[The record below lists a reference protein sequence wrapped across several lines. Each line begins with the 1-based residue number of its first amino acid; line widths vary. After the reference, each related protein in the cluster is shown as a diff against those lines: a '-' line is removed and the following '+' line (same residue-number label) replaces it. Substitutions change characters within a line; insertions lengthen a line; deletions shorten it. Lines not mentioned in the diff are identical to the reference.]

1 MLNAENNMSTTTPK
15 MPTTDPNITPMM
27 RQFLDIKADHQ
38 DFLLF
43 YRMGDFYELFFDDA
57 IVASAALDITL
68 TQRGKHLGENIPMCG
83 VPFHAAESYL
93 HRLIRQGHKVAI
105 CEQTEDPAEAK
116 KRGSKS
122 VVRREVVRLVT
133 AGTLTEEG
141 LLEARANNYLAAFGQ
156 TRHEESPALAWVDIS
171 TGEVHIFTGTFDA
184 IQGRLA
190 GLMPRELLLPDSLPP
205 EKQRILTE
213 SCGDVVATE
222 LASSQANSESGHAAL
237 VEAYNV
243 STLDGFGNWS
253 RSMYAAGGALINY
266 LTLTQLGKL
275 PNLKPPHLMSADDRM
290 RIDAATC
297 QNLEILQNKTGE
309 KKGSL
314 FAAIDKTVTGP
325 GARMLSQRLAA
336 PLAQKDAIEGR
347 LDAISFYAGHDA
359 ETTKTRETKR
369 SILKHAPDMARALGR
384 ISLKRCGPRDLA
396 AVRDGL
402 MQGFEFAA
410 TALPDITPCPPL
422 IEAALAAIAPVQK
435 PLKDLCDHLA
445 RALADEL
452 PVLTRDGGLIAMGYH
467 SGLDEARRLRDE
479 SRRVIA
485 GLQNSYREDTGI
497 KALKVKHNAVLG
509 YHIDVPAAH
518 GDRLM
523 TAPYAETF
531 FHRQTLANSVRFS
544 TTELAEL
551 AGQISRAGEEATG
564 LEQEIFSTLCGEVL
578 AQAEAV
584 SRAAEA
590 LAELDVAL
598 ALAELACDM
607 NWVRPEIYDDHRFFV
622 EAGRHPVVEASLSG
636 QGDSPFI
643 ANDCHIHADDKQ
655 GNTGRL
661 LLLTGPNMA
670 GKSTYLRQNALIAV
684 LAQSGCYVPA
694 AKAEI
699 GIVDRLF
706 SRVGAADDLARG
718 QSTFMVEMIETAA
731 ILNQAGPASM
741 VILDEIGRGT
751 STFDGLSIAWAT
763 VEHMHEMNKCRTMFA
778 THYHELTG
786 LSEKLDKVTNIT
798 MRVAEY
804 QGDVVFLHE
813 VVAGAAD
820 RSYGIHVA
828 KLAGLP
834 APVIDR
840 ARILLD
846 KLEQSRE
853 QAVPEGVLDSL
864 PLFAPTQSMEQVQ
877 VSKTDSPAEK
887 LSREIAELDPDSLSP
902 KQALDFIYRLRN
914 ILDDV

>member
-1 MLNAENNMSTTTPK
+1 
-15 MPTTDPNITPMM
+15 MPTTDQNITPMM
-27 RQFLDIKADHQ
+27 RQFLDIKSNHQ

-57 IVASAALDITL
+57 IIAAAALDITL
-68 TQRGKHLGENIPMCG
+68 THRGKHLDENIPMCG

-141 LLEARANNYLAAFGQ
+141 LLEAGVNNYLAAFGQ
-156 TRHEESPALAWVDIS
+156 TRQEESPALAWVDMS
-171 TGEVHIFTGTFDA
+171 TGDVQIFAGTFEA

-205 EKQRILTE
+205 EKQGLLAE
-213 SCGDVVATE
+213 SCGDVAVTE
-222 LASSQANSESGHAAL
+222 LTTSQSNSESGHAAL
-237 VEAYNV
+237 VAAYQV
-243 STLDGFGNWS
+243 TTLEGFGDWS
-253 RSMYAAGGALINY
+253 RSMYAAGGSLINY

-275 PNLKPPHLMSADDRM
+275 PNLKPPRLMLADDRM

-347 LDAISFYAGHDA
+347 LDAISFYAGQGA
-359 ETTKTRETKR
+359 ETSKTREAKR
-369 SILKHAPDMARALGR
+369 LILKQTPDMARALGR
-384 ISLKRCGPRDLA
+384 LSLERCGPRDLA

-402 MQGFEFAA
+402 MQGFELAA
-410 TALPDITPCPPL
+410 TALPDIMPCPPL
-422 IEAALAAIAPVQK
+422 IETALAAIAPSQK
-435 PLKDLCDHLA
+435 PLKDLCNHLEKV
-445 RALADEL
+445 LADEL
-452 PVLTRDGGLIAMGYH
+452 PILTRDGGFIATGYH
-467 SGLDEARRLRDE
+467 PGLDEARRLRDE
-479 SRRVIA
+479 SRRVVA
-485 GLQNSYREDTGI
+485 GLQNSYREVTGI

-523 TAPYAETF
+523 TAPFVETF

-544 TTELAEL
+544 TAELAEL
-551 AGQISRAGEEATG
+551 AGQISRAGEKATG
-564 LEQEIFSTLCGEVL
+564 LEQEIFNALCGEVL
-578 AQAEAV
+578 AEADAI

-607 NWVRPEIYDDHRFFV
+607 NWVRPEIHDDHRFFV
-622 EAGRHPVVEASLSG
+622 EGGRHPVVEASLSG

-655 GNTGRL
+655 GDTGRL

-718 QSTFMVEMIETAA
+718 QSTFMVEMVETSA
-731 ILNQAGPASM
+731 ILNQAGPASL

-763 VEHMHEMNKCRTMFA
+763 VEHMHEINKCRTMFA

-786 LSEKLDKVTNIT
+786 LSERLGKVTNIT

-834 APVIDR
+834 ASVIDR
-840 ARILLD
+840 ARILLE

-853 QAVPEGVLDSL
+853 QAVPDGLLEGL
-864 PLFAPTQSMEQVQ
+864 PLFAPTVSAEQARD
-877 VSKTDSPAEK
+877 SKIDSPADK
-887 LSREIAELDPDSLSP
+887 LSREVAEIDPDRLSP
-902 KQALDFIYRLRN
+902 KEALDFIYHLRH
-914 ILDDV
+914 ILDEV

>member
-1 MLNAENNMSTTTPK
+1 
-15 MPTTDPNITPMM
+15 MPTTDQNITPMM
-27 RQFLDIKADHQ
+27 RQFLDIKSDHQ

-57 IVASAALDITL
+57 IIAAAALDITL
-68 TQRGKHLGENIPMCG
+68 THRGKHLDENIPMCG

-141 LLEARANNYLAAFGQ
+141 LLEAGVNNYLAAFGQ
-156 TRHEESPALAWVDIS
+156 TRQEESPALAWVDMS
-171 TGEVHIFTGTFDA
+171 TGDVQIFAGTFEA

-205 EKQRILTE
+205 EKQGLLAE
-213 SCGDVVATE
+213 SCGDVAVTE
-222 LASSQANSESGHAAL
+222 LTTSQSNSESGHAAL
-237 VEAYNV
+237 VAAYQV
-243 STLDGFGNWS
+243 TTLEGFGDWS
-253 RSMYAAGGALINY
+253 RSMYAAGGSLINY

-275 PNLKPPHLMSADDRM
+275 PNLKPPRLMLADDRM

-347 LDAISFYAGHDA
+347 LDAISFYAGQGA
-359 ETTKTRETKR
+359 ETSKTREAKR
-369 SILKHAPDMARALGR
+369 LILKQTPDMARALGR
-384 ISLKRCGPRDLA
+384 LSLERCGPRDLA

-402 MQGFEFAA
+402 MQGFELAA
-410 TALPDITPCPPL
+410 TALPDIMPCPPL
-422 IEAALAAIAPVQK
+422 IETALAAIAPSQK
-435 PLKDLCDHLA
+435 PLKDLCNHLEKV
-445 RALADEL
+445 LADEL
-452 PVLTRDGGLIAMGYH
+452 PILTRDGGFIATGYH
-467 SGLDEARRLRDE
+467 PGLDEARRLRDE
-479 SRRVIA
+479 SRRVVA
-485 GLQNSYREDTGI
+485 GLQNSYREVTGI

-523 TAPYAETF
+523 TAPFVETF

-544 TTELAEL
+544 TAELAEL
-551 AGQISRAGEEATG
+551 AGQISRAGEKATG
-564 LEQEIFSTLCGEVL
+564 LEQEIFNALCGEVL
-578 AQAEAV
+578 AEADAI

-607 NWVRPEIYDDHRFFV
+607 NWVRPEIHDDHRFFV
-622 EAGRHPVVEASLSG
+622 EGGRHPVVEASLSG

-655 GNTGRL
+655 GDTGRL

-718 QSTFMVEMIETAA
+718 QSTFMVEMVETAA
-731 ILNQAGPASM
+731 ILNQAGPASL

-763 VEHMHEMNKCRTMFA
+763 VEHMHEINKCRTMFA

-786 LSEKLDKVTNIT
+786 LSERLGKVTNIT

-834 APVIDR
+834 ASVIDR
-840 ARILLD
+840 ARILLE

-853 QAVPEGVLDSL
+853 QAVPDGLLEGL
-864 PLFAPTQSMEQVQ
+864 PLFAPTVSAEQARD
-877 VSKTDSPAEK
+877 SKIDSPADK
-887 LSREIAELDPDSLSP
+887 LSREVAEIDPDRLSP
-902 KQALDFIYRLRN
+902 KEALDFIYHLRH
-914 ILDDV
+914 ILDEV

>member
-1 MLNAENNMSTTTPK
+1 
-15 MPTTDPNITPMM
+15 MPTTDQNITPMM
-27 RQFLDIKADHQ
+27 RQFLDIKSDHQ

-57 IVASAALDITL
+57 IIAAAALDITL
-68 TQRGKHLGENIPMCG
+68 THRGKHLDENIPMCG

-141 LLEARANNYLAAFGQ
+141 LLEAGVNNYLAAFGQ
-156 TRHEESPALAWVDIS
+156 TRQEESPALAWVDMS
-171 TGEVHIFTGTFDA
+171 TGDVQIFAGTFEA

-205 EKQRILTE
+205 EKQGLLAE
-213 SCGDVVATE
+213 SCGDVAVTE
-222 LASSQANSESGHAAL
+222 LTTSQSNSESGHAAL
-237 VEAYNV
+237 VAAYQV
-243 STLDGFGNWS
+243 TTLEGFGDWS
-253 RSMYAAGGALINY
+253 RSMYAAGGSLINY

-275 PNLKPPHLMSADDRM
+275 PNLKPPRLMLADDRM

-347 LDAISFYAGHDA
+347 LDAISFYAGQGA
-359 ETTKTRETKR
+359 ETSKTREAKR
-369 SILKHAPDMARALGR
+369 LILKQTPDMARALGR
-384 ISLKRCGPRDLA
+384 LSLERCGPRDLA

-402 MQGFEFAA
+402 MQGFELAA
-410 TALPDITPCPPL
+410 TALPDIMPCPPL
-422 IEAALAAIAPVQK
+422 IETALAAIAPSQK
-435 PLKDLCDHLA
+435 PLKDLCNHLEKV
-445 RALADEL
+445 LADEL
-452 PVLTRDGGLIAMGYH
+452 PILTRDGGFIATGYH
-467 SGLDEARRLRDE
+467 PGLDEARRLRDE
-479 SRRVIA
+479 SRRVVA
-485 GLQNSYREDTGI
+485 GLQNSYREVTGI

-523 TAPYAETF
+523 TAPFVETF

-544 TTELAEL
+544 TAELAEL
-551 AGQISRAGEEATG
+551 AGQISRAGEKATG
-564 LEQEIFSTLCGEVL
+564 LEQEIFNALCGEVL
-578 AQAEAV
+578 AEADAI

-607 NWVRPEIYDDHRFFV
+607 NWVRPEIHDDHRFFV
-622 EAGRHPVVEASLSG
+622 EGGRHPVVEASLSG

-655 GNTGRL
+655 GDTGRL

-718 QSTFMVEMIETAA
+718 QSTFMVEMVETSA
-731 ILNQAGPASM
+731 ILNQAGPASL

-763 VEHMHEMNKCRTMFA
+763 VEHMHEINKCRTMFA

-786 LSEKLDKVTNIT
+786 LSERLGKVTNIT

-834 APVIDR
+834 ASVIDR
-840 ARILLD
+840 ARILLE
-846 KLEQSRE
+846 KLEQSRV
-853 QAVPEGVLDSL
+853 QAVPDGLLEGL
-864 PLFAPTQSMEQVQ
+864 PLFAPTVSAEQARD
-877 VSKTDSPAEK
+877 SKIDSPADK
-887 LSREIAELDPDSLSP
+887 LSREVAEIDPDRLSP
-902 KQALDFIYRLRN
+902 KEALDFIYHLRH
-914 ILDDV
+914 ILDEV

>member
-1 MLNAENNMSTTTPK
+1 
-15 MPTTDPNITPMM
+15 MPTTDQNITPMM
-27 RQFLDIKADHQ
+27 RQFLDIKSDHQ

-57 IVASAALDITL
+57 IIAAAALDITL
-68 TQRGKHLGENIPMCG
+68 THRGKHLDENIPMCG

-141 LLEARANNYLAAFGQ
+141 LLEAGGNNYLAAFGQ
-156 TRHEESPALAWVDIS
+156 TRQEESPALAWVDMS
-171 TGEVHIFTGTFDA
+171 TGDVQIFAGTFEA

-205 EKQRILTE
+205 EKQGLLAE
-213 SCGDVVATE
+213 SCGDVAVTE
-222 LASSQANSESGHAAL
+222 LTTSQSNSESGHAAL
-237 VEAYNV
+237 VAAYQV
-243 STLDGFGNWS
+243 TTLEGFGDWS
-253 RSMYAAGGALINY
+253 RSMYAAGGSLINY

-275 PNLKPPHLMSADDRM
+275 PNLKPPRLMLADDRM

-347 LDAISFYAGHDA
+347 LDAISFYAGQGA
-359 ETTKTRETKR
+359 ETSKTREAKR
-369 SILKHAPDMARALGR
+369 LILKQTPDMARALGR
-384 ISLKRCGPRDLA
+384 LSLERCGPRDLA

-402 MQGFEFAA
+402 MQGFELAA
-410 TALPDITPCPPL
+410 TALPDIMPCPPL
-422 IEAALAAIAPVQK
+422 IETALAAIAPSQK
-435 PLKDLCDHLA
+435 PLKDLCNHLEKV
-445 RALADEL
+445 LADEL
-452 PVLTRDGGLIAMGYH
+452 PILTRDGGFIATGYH
-467 SGLDEARRLRDE
+467 PGLDEARRLRDE
-479 SRRVIA
+479 SRRVVA
-485 GLQNSYREDTGI
+485 GLQNSYREVTGI

-523 TAPYAETF
+523 TAPFVETF

-544 TTELAEL
+544 TAELAEL
-551 AGQISRAGEEATG
+551 AGQISRAGEKATG
-564 LEQEIFSTLCGEVL
+564 LEQEIFNALCGEVL
-578 AQAEAV
+578 AEADAI

-607 NWVRPEIYDDHRFFV
+607 NWVRPEIHDDHRFFV
-622 EAGRHPVVEASLSG
+622 EGGRHPVVEASLSG

-655 GNTGRL
+655 GDTGRL

-718 QSTFMVEMIETAA
+718 QSTFMVEMVETAA
-731 ILNQAGPASM
+731 ILNQAGPASL

-763 VEHMHEMNKCRTMFA
+763 VEHMHEINKCRTMFA

-786 LSEKLDKVTNIT
+786 LSERLGKVTNIT

-813 VVAGAAD
+813 VINGAAD

-834 APVIDR
+834 ASVIDR
-840 ARILLD
+840 ARILLE

-853 QAVPEGVLDSL
+853 QAVPDGLLEGL
-864 PLFAPTQSMEQVQ
+864 PLFAPTVSAEQARD
-877 VSKTDSPAEK
+877 SKIDSPADK
-887 LSREIAELDPDSLSP
+887 LSREVAEIDPDRLSP
-902 KQALDFIYRLRN
+902 KEALDFIYHLRH
-914 ILDDV
+914 ILDEV

>member
-1 MLNAENNMSTTTPK
+1 
-15 MPTTDPNITPMM
+15 MPTTDQNITPMM
-27 RQFLDIKADHQ
+27 RQFLDIKSNHQ

-57 IVASAALDITL
+57 IIAAAALDITL
-68 TQRGKHLGENIPMCG
+68 THRGKHLDENIPMCG

-141 LLEARANNYLAAFGQ
+141 LLEAGVNNYLAAFGQ
-156 TRHEESPALAWVDIS
+156 TRQEESPALAWVDMS
-171 TGEVHIFTGTFDA
+171 TGDVQIFAGTFEA

-205 EKQRILTE
+205 EKQGLLAE
-213 SCGDVVATE
+213 SCGDVAVTE
-222 LASSQANSESGHAAL
+222 LTTSQSNSESGHAAL
-237 VEAYNV
+237 VAAYQV
-243 STLDGFGNWS
+243 TTLEGFGDWS
-253 RSMYAAGGALINY
+253 RSMYAAGGSLINY

-275 PNLKPPHLMSADDRM
+275 PNLKPPRLMLADDRM

-347 LDAISFYAGHDA
+347 LDAISFYAGQGA
-359 ETTKTRETKR
+359 ETSKTREAKR
-369 SILKHAPDMARALGR
+369 LILKQTPDMARALGR
-384 ISLKRCGPRDLA
+384 LSLERCGPRDLA

-402 MQGFEFAA
+402 MQGFELAA
-410 TALPDITPCPPL
+410 TALPDIMPCPPL
-422 IEAALAAIAPVQK
+422 IETALAAIAPSQK
-435 PLKDLCDHLA
+435 PLKDLCNHLEKV
-445 RALADEL
+445 LADEL
-452 PVLTRDGGLIAMGYH
+452 PILTRDGGFIATGYH
-467 SGLDEARRLRDE
+467 PGLDEARRLRDE
-479 SRRVIA
+479 SRRVVA
-485 GLQNSYREDTGI
+485 GLQNSYREVTGI

-523 TAPYAETF
+523 TAPFVETF

-544 TTELAEL
+544 TAELAEL
-551 AGQISRAGEEATG
+551 AGQISRAGEKATG
-564 LEQEIFSTLCGEVL
+564 LEQEIFNALCGEVL
-578 AQAEAV
+578 AEADAI

-607 NWVRPEIYDDHRFFV
+607 NWVRPEIHDDHRFFV
-622 EAGRHPVVEASLSG
+622 EGGRHPVVEASLSG

-655 GNTGRL
+655 GDTGRL

-718 QSTFMVEMIETAA
+718 QSTFMVEMVETAA
-731 ILNQAGPASM
+731 ILNQAGPASL

-763 VEHMHEMNKCRTMFA
+763 VEHMHEINKCRTMFA

-786 LSEKLDKVTNIT
+786 LSERLGKVTNIT

-834 APVIDR
+834 ASVIDR
-840 ARILLD
+840 ARILLE

-853 QAVPEGVLDSL
+853 QAVPDGLLEGL
-864 PLFAPTQSMEQVQ
+864 PLFAPTVSAEQARD
-877 VSKTDSPAEK
+877 SKIDSPADK
-887 LSREIAELDPDSLSP
+887 LSREVAEIDPDRLSP
-902 KQALDFIYRLRN
+902 KEALDFIYHLRH
-914 ILDDV
+914 ILDEV

>member
-1 MLNAENNMSTTTPK
+1 
-15 MPTTDPNITPMM
+15 MPTTDQNITPMM
-27 RQFLDIKADHQ
+27 RQFLDIKSDHQ

-57 IVASAALDITL
+57 IIAAAALDITL
-68 TQRGKHLGENIPMCG
+68 THRGKHLDENIPMCG

-141 LLEARANNYLAAFGQ
+141 LLEAGVNNYLAAFGQ
-156 TRHEESPALAWVDIS
+156 TRQEESPALAWVDMS
-171 TGEVHIFTGTFDA
+171 TGDVQIFAGTFEA

-205 EKQRILTE
+205 EKQGLLAE
-213 SCGDVVATE
+213 SCGDVAVTE
-222 LASSQANSESGHAAL
+222 LTTSQSNSESGHAAL
-237 VEAYNV
+237 VAAYQV
-243 STLDGFGNWS
+243 TTLEGFGDWS
-253 RSMYAAGGALINY
+253 RSMYAAGGSLINY

-275 PNLKPPHLMSADDRM
+275 PNLKPPRLMLADDRM

-314 FAAIDKTVTGP
+314 FAAIDKNVTGP

-347 LDAISFYAGHDA
+347 LDAISFYAGQGA
-359 ETTKTRETKR
+359 ETSKTREAKR
-369 SILKHAPDMARALGR
+369 LILKQTPDMARALGR
-384 ISLKRCGPRDLA
+384 LSLERCGPRDLA

-402 MQGFEFAA
+402 MQGFELAA
-410 TALPDITPCPPL
+410 TALPDIMPCPPL
-422 IEAALAAIAPVQK
+422 IETALAAIAPSQK
-435 PLKDLCDHLA
+435 PLKDLCNHLEKV
-445 RALADEL
+445 LADEL
-452 PVLTRDGGLIAMGYH
+452 PILTRDGGFIATGYH
-467 SGLDEARRLRDE
+467 PGLDEARRLRDE
-479 SRRVIA
+479 SRRVVA
-485 GLQNSYREDTGI
+485 GLQNSYREVTGI

-523 TAPYAETF
+523 TAPFVETF

-544 TTELAEL
+544 TAELAEL
-551 AGQISRAGEEATG
+551 AGQISRAGEKATG
-564 LEQEIFSTLCGEVL
+564 LEQEIFNALCGEVL
-578 AQAEAV
+578 AEADAI

-607 NWVRPEIYDDHRFFV
+607 NWVRPEIHDDHRFFV
-622 EAGRHPVVEASLSG
+622 EGGRHPVVEASLSG

-655 GNTGRL
+655 GDTGRL

-718 QSTFMVEMIETAA
+718 QSTFMVEMVETAA
-731 ILNQAGPASM
+731 ILNQAGPASL

-763 VEHMHEMNKCRTMFA
+763 VEHMHEINKCRTMFA

-786 LSEKLDKVTNIT
+786 LSERLGKVTNIT

-834 APVIDR
+834 ASVIDR
-840 ARILLD
+840 ARILLE

-853 QAVPEGVLDSL
+853 QAVPDGLLEGL
-864 PLFAPTQSMEQVQ
+864 PLFAPTVSAEQARD
-877 VSKTDSPAEK
+877 SKIDSPADK
-887 LSREIAELDPDSLSP
+887 LSREVAEIDPDRLSP
-902 KQALDFIYRLRN
+902 KEALDFIYHLRH
-914 ILDDV
+914 ILDEV

>member
-1 MLNAENNMSTTTPK
+1 MLNAENNTSSTTPR
-15 MPTTDPNITPMM
+15 MPTTDQNITPMM
-27 RQFLDIKADHQ
+27 RQFLDIKSDHQ

-57 IVASAALDITL
+57 IIAAAALDITL
-68 TQRGKHLGENIPMCG
+68 THRGKHLDENIPMCG

-141 LLEARANNYLAAFGQ
+141 LLEAGGNNYLAAFGQ
-156 TRHEESPALAWVDIS
+156 TRQEESPALAWVDMS
-171 TGEVHIFTGTFDA
+171 TGDVQIFAGTFEA

-205 EKQRILTE
+205 EKQGLLAE
-213 SCGDVVATE
+213 SCGDVAVTE
-222 LASSQANSESGHAAL
+222 LTTSQSNSESGHAAL
-237 VEAYNV
+237 VAAYQV
-243 STLDGFGNWS
+243 TTLEGFGDWS
-253 RSMYAAGGALINY
+253 RSMYAAGGSLINY

-275 PNLKPPHLMSADDRM
+275 PNLKPPRLMLADDRM

-347 LDAISFYAGHDA
+347 LDAISFYAGQGA
-359 ETTKTRETKR
+359 ETSKTREAKR
-369 SILKHAPDMARALGR
+369 LILKQTPDMARALGR
-384 ISLKRCGPRDLA
+384 LSLERCGPRDLA

-402 MQGFEFAA
+402 MQGFELAA
-410 TALPDITPCPPL
+410 TALPDIMPCPPL
-422 IEAALAAIAPVQK
+422 IETALAAIAPSQK
-435 PLKDLCDHLA
+435 PLKDLCNHLEKV
-445 RALADEL
+445 LADEL
-452 PVLTRDGGLIAMGYH
+452 PILTRDGGFIATGYH
-467 SGLDEARRLRDE
+467 PGLDEARRLRDE
-479 SRRVIA
+479 SRRVVA
-485 GLQNSYREDTGI
+485 GLQNSYREVTGI

-523 TAPYAETF
+523 TAPFVETF

-544 TTELAEL
+544 TAELAEL
-551 AGQISRAGEEATG
+551 AGQISRAGEKATG
-564 LEQEIFSTLCGEVL
+564 LEQEIFNALCGEVL
-578 AQAEAV
+578 AEADAI

-607 NWVRPEIYDDHRFFV
+607 NWVRPEIHDDHRFFV
-622 EAGRHPVVEASLSG
+622 EGGRHPVVEASLSG

-655 GNTGRL
+655 GDTGRL

-718 QSTFMVEMIETAA
+718 QSTFMVEMVETAA
-731 ILNQAGPASM
+731 ILNQAGPASL

-763 VEHMHEMNKCRTMFA
+763 VEHMHEINKCRTMFA

-786 LSEKLDKVTNIT
+786 LSERLGKVTNIT

-834 APVIDR
+834 ASVIDR
-840 ARILLD
+840 ARILLE

-853 QAVPEGVLDSL
+853 QAVPDGLLEGL
-864 PLFAPTQSMEQVQ
+864 PLFAPTVSAEQARD
-877 VSKTDSPAEK
+877 SKIDSPADK
-887 LSREIAELDPDSLSP
+887 LSREVAEIDPDRLSP
-902 KQALDFIYRLRN
+902 KEALDFIYHLRH
-914 ILDDV
+914 ILDEV

>member
-1 MLNAENNMSTTTPK
+1 MLNAENNTSSTTPR
-15 MPTTDPNITPMM
+15 MPTTDQNITPMM
-27 RQFLDIKADHQ
+27 RQFLDIKSDHQ

-57 IVASAALDITL
+57 IIAAAALDITL
-68 TQRGKHLGENIPMCG
+68 THRGKHLDENIPMCG

-141 LLEARANNYLAAFGQ
+141 LLEAGVNNYLAAFGQ
-156 TRHEESPALAWVDIS
+156 TRQEESPALAWVDMS
-171 TGEVHIFTGTFDA
+171 TGDVQIFAGTFEA

-205 EKQRILTE
+205 EKQGLLAE
-213 SCGDVVATE
+213 SCGDVAVTE
-222 LASSQANSESGHAAL
+222 LTTSQSNSESGHAAL
-237 VEAYNV
+237 VAAYQV
-243 STLDGFGNWS
+243 TTLEGFGDWS
-253 RSMYAAGGALINY
+253 RSMYAAGGSLINY

-275 PNLKPPHLMSADDRM
+275 PNLKPPRLMLADDRM

-347 LDAISFYAGHDA
+347 LDAISFYAGQGA
-359 ETTKTRETKR
+359 ETSKTREAKR
-369 SILKHAPDMARALGR
+369 LILKQAPDMARALGR
-384 ISLKRCGPRDLA
+384 LSLDRCGPRDLA

-402 MQGFEFAA
+402 MQGFELAA
-410 TALPDITPCPPL
+410 TALPDIMPCPPL
-422 IEAALAAIAPVQK
+422 IETALAAIAPSQK
-435 PLKDLCDHLA
+435 PLKDLCNHLEKV
-445 RALADEL
+445 LADEL
-452 PVLTRDGGLIAMGYH
+452 PILTRDGGFIATGYH
-467 SGLDEARRLRDE
+467 PGLDEARRLRDE
-479 SRRVIA
+479 SRRVVA
-485 GLQNSYREDTGI
+485 GLQNSYREVTGI

-523 TAPYAETF
+523 TAPFVETF

-544 TTELAEL
+544 TAELAEL
-551 AGQISRAGEEATG
+551 AGQISRAGEKATG
-564 LEQEIFSTLCGEVL
+564 LEQEIFNALCGEVL
-578 AQAEAV
+578 AEADAI

-607 NWVRPEIYDDHRFFV
+607 NWVRPEIHDDHRFFV
-622 EAGRHPVVEASLSG
+622 EGGRHPVVEASLSG

-655 GNTGRL
+655 GDTGRL

-718 QSTFMVEMIETAA
+718 QSTFMVEMVETAA
-731 ILNQAGPASM
+731 ILNQAGPASL

-763 VEHMHEMNKCRTMFA
+763 VEHMHEINKCRTMFA

-786 LSEKLDKVTNIT
+786 LSERLGKVTNIT

-834 APVIDR
+834 ASVIDR
-840 ARILLD
+840 ARILLE

-853 QAVPEGVLDSL
+853 QAVPDGLLEGL
-864 PLFAPTQSMEQVQ
+864 PLFAPTVSAEQARD
-877 VSKTDSPAEK
+877 SKIDSPADK
-887 LSREIAELDPDSLSP
+887 LSREVAEIDPDRLSP
-902 KQALDFIYRLRN
+902 KEALDFIYHLRH
-914 ILDDV
+914 ILDEV

>member
-1 MLNAENNMSTTTPK
+1 
-15 MPTTDPNITPMM
+15 MPTTDQNITPMM
-27 RQFLDIKADHQ
+27 RQFLDIKSDHQ

-57 IVASAALDITL
+57 IIAAAALDITL
-68 TQRGKHLGENIPMCG
+68 THRGKHLDENIPMCG

-141 LLEARANNYLAAFGQ
+141 LLEAGVNNYLAAFGQ
-156 TRHEESPALAWVDIS
+156 TRQEESPALAWVDMS
-171 TGEVHIFTGTFDA
+171 TGDVQIFAGTFEA

-205 EKQRILTE
+205 EKQGLLAE
-213 SCGDVVATE
+213 SCGDVAVTE
-222 LASSQANSESGHAAL
+222 LTTSQSNSESGHAAL
-237 VEAYNV
+237 VAAYQV
-243 STLDGFGNWS
+243 TTLEGFGDWS
-253 RSMYAAGGALINY
+253 RSMYAAGGSLINY

-275 PNLKPPHLMSADDRM
+275 PNLKPPRLMLADDRM

-347 LDAISFYAGHDA
+347 LDAISFYAGQGA
-359 ETTKTRETKR
+359 ETSKTREAKR
-369 SILKHAPDMARALGR
+369 LILKQTPDMARALGR
-384 ISLKRCGPRDLA
+384 LSLERCGPRDLA

-402 MQGFEFAA
+402 MQGFELAA
-410 TALPDITPCPPL
+410 TALPDIMPCPPL
-422 IEAALAAIAPVQK
+422 IETALAAIAPSQK
-435 PLKDLCDHLA
+435 PLKDLCNHLEKV
-445 RALADEL
+445 LADEL
-452 PVLTRDGGLIAMGYH
+452 PILTRDGGFIATGYH
-467 SGLDEARRLRDE
+467 PGLDEARRLRDE
-479 SRRVIA
+479 SRRVVA
-485 GLQNSYREDTGI
+485 GLQNSYREVTGI

-523 TAPYAETF
+523 TAPFVETF

-544 TTELAEL
+544 TAELAEL
-551 AGQISRAGEEATG
+551 AGQISRAGEKATG
-564 LEQEIFSTLCGEVL
+564 LEQEIFNALCGEVL
-578 AQAEAV
+578 AEADAI

-607 NWVRPEIYDDHRFFV
+607 NWVRPEIHDDHRFFV
-622 EAGRHPVVEASLSG
+622 EGGRHPVVEASLSG

-655 GNTGRL
+655 GDTGRL

-718 QSTFMVEMIETAA
+718 QSTFMVEMVETSA
-731 ILNQAGPASM
+731 ILNQAGPASL

-763 VEHMHEMNKCRTMFA
+763 VEHMHEINKCRTMFA

-786 LSEKLDKVTNIT
+786 LSERLGKVTNIT

-834 APVIDR
+834 ASVIDR
-840 ARILLD
+840 ARILLE

-853 QAVPEGVLDSL
+853 QAVPDGLLEGL
-864 PLFAPTQSMEQVQ
+864 PLFAPTVSAEQARD
-877 VSKTDSPAEK
+877 SKIDSPADK
-887 LSREIAELDPDSLSP
+887 LSREVAEIDPDRLSP
-902 KQALDFIYRLRN
+902 KEALDFIYHLRH
-914 ILDDV
+914 ILDEV

>member
-1 MLNAENNMSTTTPK
+1 
-15 MPTTDPNITPMM
+15 MPTTDQNITPMM
-27 RQFLDIKADHQ
+27 RQFLDIKSDHQ

-57 IVASAALDITL
+57 IIAAAALDITL
-68 TQRGKHLGENIPMCG
+68 THRGKHLDENIPMCG

-141 LLEARANNYLAAFGQ
+141 LLEAGVNNYLAAFGQ
-156 TRHEESPALAWVDIS
+156 TRQEESPALAWVDMS
-171 TGEVHIFTGTFDA
+171 TGDVQIFAGTFEA

-205 EKQRILTE
+205 EKQGLLAE
-213 SCGDVVATE
+213 SCGDVAVTE
-222 LASSQANSESGHAAL
+222 LTTSQSNSESGHAAL
-237 VEAYNV
+237 VAAYQV
-243 STLDGFGNWS
+243 TTLEGFGDWS
-253 RSMYAAGGALINY
+253 RSMYAAGGSLINY

-275 PNLKPPHLMSADDRM
+275 PNLKPPRLMLADDRM

-347 LDAISFYAGHDA
+347 LDAISFYAGQGA
-359 ETTKTRETKR
+359 ETSKTREAKR
-369 SILKHAPDMARALGR
+369 LILKQTPDMARALGR
-384 ISLKRCGPRDLA
+384 LSLERCGPRDLA

-402 MQGFEFAA
+402 MQGFELAA
-410 TALPDITPCPPL
+410 TALPDIMPCPPL
-422 IEAALAAIAPVQK
+422 IETALAAIAPSQK
-435 PLKDLCDHLA
+435 PLKDLCNHLEKV
-445 RALADEL
+445 LADEL
-452 PVLTRDGGLIAMGYH
+452 PILTRDGGFIATGYH
-467 SGLDEARRLRDE
+467 PGLDEARRLRDE
-479 SRRVIA
+479 SRRVVA
-485 GLQNSYREDTGI
+485 GLQNSYREVTGI

-523 TAPYAETF
+523 TAPFVETF

-544 TTELAEL
+544 TAELAEL
-551 AGQISRAGEEATG
+551 AGQISRAGEKATV
-564 LEQEIFSTLCGEVL
+564 LEQEIFNALCGEVL
-578 AQAEAV
+578 AEADAI

-607 NWVRPEIYDDHRFFV
+607 NWVRPEIHDDHRFFV
-622 EAGRHPVVEASLSG
+622 EGGRHPVVEASLSG

-655 GNTGRL
+655 GDTGRL

-718 QSTFMVEMIETAA
+718 QSTFMVEMVETAA
-731 ILNQAGPASM
+731 ILNQAGPASL

-763 VEHMHEMNKCRTMFA
+763 VEHMHEINKCRTMFA

-786 LSEKLDKVTNIT
+786 LSERLGKGTNIT

-834 APVIDR
+834 ASVIDR
-840 ARILLD
+840 ARILLE
-846 KLEQSRE
+846 KLEQSRV
-853 QAVPEGVLDSL
+853 QAVPDGLLEGL
-864 PLFAPTQSMEQVQ
+864 PLFAPTVSAEQARD
-877 VSKTDSPAEK
+877 SKIDSPADK
-887 LSREIAELDPDSLSP
+887 LSREVAEIDPDRLSP
-902 KQALDFIYRLRN
+902 KEALDFIYHLRH
-914 ILDDV
+914 ILDEV

>member
-1 MLNAENNMSTTTPK
+1 
-15 MPTTDPNITPMM
+15 MPTTDQNITPMM
-27 RQFLDIKADHQ
+27 RQFLDIKSDHQ

-57 IVASAALDITL
+57 IIAAAALDITL
-68 TQRGKHLGENIPMCG
+68 THRGKHLDENIPMCG

-141 LLEARANNYLAAFGQ
+141 LLEAGVNNYLAAFGQ
-156 TRHEESPALAWVDIS
+156 TRQEESPALAWVDMS
-171 TGEVHIFTGTFDA
+171 TGDVQIFAGTFEA

-205 EKQRILTE
+205 EKQGLLAE
-213 SCGDVVATE
+213 SCGDVAVTE
-222 LASSQANSESGHAAL
+222 LTTSQSNSESGHAAL
-237 VEAYNV
+237 VAAYQV
-243 STLDGFGNWS
+243 TTLEGFGDWS
-253 RSMYAAGGALINY
+253 RSMYAAGGSLINY

-275 PNLKPPHLMSADDRM
+275 PNLKPPRLMLADDRM

-347 LDAISFYAGHDA
+347 LDAISFYAGQGA
-359 ETTKTRETKR
+359 ETSKTREAKR
-369 SILKHAPDMARALGR
+369 LILKQTPDMARALGR
-384 ISLKRCGPRDLA
+384 LSLERCGPRDLA

-402 MQGFEFAA
+402 MQGFELAA
-410 TALPDITPCPPL
+410 TALPDIMPCPPL
-422 IEAALAAIAPVQK
+422 IETALAAIAPSQK
-435 PLKDLCDHLA
+435 PLKDLCNHLEKV
-445 RALADEL
+445 LADEL
-452 PVLTRDGGLIAMGYH
+452 PILTRDGGFIATGYH
-467 SGLDEARRLRDE
+467 PGLDEARRLRDE
-479 SRRVIA
+479 SRRVVA
-485 GLQNSYREDTGI
+485 GLQNSYREVTGI

-523 TAPYAETF
+523 TAPFVETF

-544 TTELAEL
+544 TAELAEL
-551 AGQISRAGEEATG
+551 AGQISRAGEKATG
-564 LEQEIFSTLCGEVL
+564 LEQEIFNALCGEVL
-578 AQAEAV
+578 AEADAI

-607 NWVRPEIYDDHRFFV
+607 NWVRPEIHDDHRFFV
-622 EAGRHPVVEASLSG
+622 EGGRHPVVEASLSG

-655 GNTGRL
+655 GDTGRL

-670 GKSTYLRQNALIAV
+670 GKSNYLRQNALIAV

-718 QSTFMVEMIETAA
+718 QSTFMVEMVETAA
-731 ILNQAGPASM
+731 ILNQAGPASL

-763 VEHMHEMNKCRTMFA
+763 VEHMHEINKCRTMFA

-786 LSEKLDKVTNIT
+786 LSERLGKVTNIT

-834 APVIDR
+834 ASVIDR
-840 ARILLD
+840 ARILLE

-853 QAVPEGVLDSL
+853 QAVPDGLLEGL
-864 PLFAPTQSMEQVQ
+864 PLFAPTVSAEQARD
-877 VSKTDSPAEK
+877 SKIDSPADK
-887 LSREIAELDPDSLSP
+887 LSREVAEIDPDRLSP
-902 KQALDFIYRLRN
+902 KEALDFIYHLRH
-914 ILDDV
+914 ILDEV

>member
-1 MLNAENNMSTTTPK
+1 
-15 MPTTDPNITPMM
+15 MPTTDQNITPMM
-27 RQFLDIKADHQ
+27 RQFLDIKSDHQ

-57 IVASAALDITL
+57 IIAAAALDITL
-68 TQRGKHLGENIPMCG
+68 THRGKHLDENIPMCG

-141 LLEARANNYLAAFGQ
+141 LLEAGVNNYLAAFGQ
-156 TRHEESPALAWVDIS
+156 TRQEESPALAWVDMS
-171 TGEVHIFTGTFDA
+171 TGDVQIFAGTFEA

-205 EKQRILTE
+205 EKHGLLAE
-213 SCGDVVATE
+213 SCGDVAVTE
-222 LASSQANSESGHAAL
+222 LTTSQSNSESGHAAL
-237 VEAYNV
+237 VAAYQV
-243 STLDGFGNWS
+243 TTLEGFGDWS
-253 RSMYAAGGALINY
+253 RSMYAAGGSLINY

-275 PNLKPPHLMSADDRM
+275 PNLKPPRLMLADDRM

-347 LDAISFYAGHDA
+347 LDAISFYAGQGA
-359 ETTKTRETKR
+359 ETSKTREAKR
-369 SILKHAPDMARALGR
+369 LILKQTPDMARALGR
-384 ISLKRCGPRDLA
+384 LSLERCGPRDLA

-402 MQGFEFAA
+402 MQGFELAA
-410 TALPDITPCPPL
+410 TALPDIMPCPPL
-422 IEAALAAIAPVQK
+422 IETALAAIAPSQK
-435 PLKDLCDHLA
+435 PLKDLCNHLEKV
-445 RALADEL
+445 LADEL
-452 PVLTRDGGLIAMGYH
+452 PILTRDGGFIATGYH
-467 SGLDEARRLRDE
+467 PGLDEARRLRDE
-479 SRRVIA
+479 SRRVVA
-485 GLQNSYREDTGI
+485 GLQNSYREVTGI

-523 TAPYAETF
+523 TAPFVETF

-544 TTELAEL
+544 TAELAEL
-551 AGQISRAGEEATG
+551 AGQISRAGEKATG
-564 LEQEIFSTLCGEVL
+564 LEQEIFNALCGEVL
-578 AQAEAV
+578 AEADAI

-607 NWVRPEIYDDHRFFV
+607 NWVRPEIHDDHRFFV
-622 EAGRHPVVEASLSG
+622 EGGRHPVVEASLSG

-655 GNTGRL
+655 GDTGRL

-718 QSTFMVEMIETAA
+718 QSTFMVEMVETAA
-731 ILNQAGPASM
+731 ILNQAGPASL

-763 VEHMHEMNKCRTMFA
+763 VEHMHEINKCRTMFA

-786 LSEKLDKVTNIT
+786 LSERLGKVTNIT

-834 APVIDR
+834 ASVIDR
-840 ARILLD
+840 ARILLE

-853 QAVPEGVLDSL
+853 QAVPDGLLEGL
-864 PLFAPTQSMEQVQ
+864 PLFAPTVSAEQARD
-877 VSKTDSPAEK
+877 SKIDSPADK
-887 LSREIAELDPDSLSP
+887 LSREVAEIDPDRLSP
-902 KQALDFIYRLRN
+902 KEALDFIYHLRH
-914 ILDDV
+914 ILDEV

>member
-1 MLNAENNMSTTTPK
+1 
-15 MPTTDPNITPMM
+15 MPTTDQNITPMM
-27 RQFLDIKADHQ
+27 RQFLDIKSDHQ

-57 IVASAALDITL
+57 IIAAAALDITL
-68 TQRGKHLGENIPMCG
+68 THRGKHLDENIPMCG

-141 LLEARANNYLAAFGQ
+141 LLEAGVNNYLAAFGQ
-156 TRHEESPALAWVDIS
+156 TRQEESPALAWVDMS
-171 TGEVHIFTGTFDA
+171 TGDVQIFAGTFEA

-205 EKQRILTE
+205 EKQGLLAE
-213 SCGDVVATE
+213 SCGDVAVTE
-222 LASSQANSESGHAAL
+222 LTTSQSNSESGHAAL
-237 VEAYNV
+237 VAAYQV
-243 STLDGFGNWS
+243 TTLEGFGDWS
-253 RSMYAAGGALINY
+253 RSMYAAGGSLINY

-275 PNLKPPHLMSADDRM
+275 PNLKPPRLMLADDRM

-347 LDAISFYAGHDA
+347 LDAISFYAGQGA
-359 ETTKTRETKR
+359 ETSKTREAKR
-369 SILKHAPDMARALGR
+369 LILKQTPDMARALGR
-384 ISLKRCGPRDLA
+384 LSLERCGPRDLA
-396 AVRDGL
+396 AVRGGL
-402 MQGFEFAA
+402 MQGFELAA
-410 TALPDITPCPPL
+410 TALPDIMPCPPL
-422 IEAALAAIAPVQK
+422 IETALAAIAPSQK
-435 PLKDLCDHLA
+435 PLKDLCNHLEKV
-445 RALADEL
+445 LADEL
-452 PVLTRDGGLIAMGYH
+452 PILTRDGGFIATGYH
-467 SGLDEARRLRDE
+467 PGLDEARRLRDE
-479 SRRVIA
+479 SRRVVA
-485 GLQNSYREDTGI
+485 GLQNSYREVTGI

-523 TAPYAETF
+523 TAPFVETF

-544 TTELAEL
+544 TAELAEL
-551 AGQISRAGEEATG
+551 AGQISRAGEKATV
-564 LEQEIFSTLCGEVL
+564 LEQEIFNALCGEVL
-578 AQAEAV
+578 AEADAI

-607 NWVRPEIYDDHRFFV
+607 NWVRPEIHDDHRFFV
-622 EAGRHPVVEASLSG
+622 EGGRHPVVEASLSG

-655 GNTGRL
+655 GDTGRL

-718 QSTFMVEMIETAA
+718 QSTFMVEMVETAA
-731 ILNQAGPASM
+731 ILNQAGPASL

-763 VEHMHEMNKCRTMFA
+763 VEHMHEINKCRTMFA

-786 LSEKLDKVTNIT
+786 LSERLGKVTNIT

-834 APVIDR
+834 ASVIDR
-840 ARILLD
+840 ARILLE

-853 QAVPEGVLDSL
+853 QAVPDGLLEGL
-864 PLFAPTQSMEQVQ
+864 PLFAPTVSAEQARD
-877 VSKTDSPAEK
+877 SKIDSPADK
-887 LSREIAELDPDSLSP
+887 LSREVAEIDPDRLSP
-902 KQALDFIYRLRN
+902 KEALDFIYHLRH
-914 ILDDV
+914 ILDEV

>member
-1 MLNAENNMSTTTPK
+1 
-15 MPTTDPNITPMM
+15 MPTTDQNITPMM
-27 RQFLDIKADHQ
+27 RQFLDIKSDHQ

-57 IVASAALDITL
+57 IIAAAALDITL
-68 TQRGKHLGENIPMCG
+68 THRGKHLDENIPMCG

-141 LLEARANNYLAAFGQ
+141 LLEAGGNNYLAAFGQ
-156 TRHEESPALAWVDIS
+156 TRQEESPALAWVDMS
-171 TGEVHIFTGTFDA
+171 TGDVQIFAGTFEA

-205 EKQRILTE
+205 EKQGLLAE
-213 SCGDVVATE
+213 SCGDVAVTE
-222 LASSQANSESGHAAL
+222 LTTSQSNSESGHAAL
-237 VEAYNV
+237 VAAYQV
-243 STLDGFGNWS
+243 TTLEGFGDWS
-253 RSMYAAGGALINY
+253 RSMYAAGGSLINY

-275 PNLKPPHLMSADDRM
+275 PNLKPPRLMLADDRM

-347 LDAISFYAGHDA
+347 LDAISFYAGQGA
-359 ETTKTRETKR
+359 ETSKTREAKR
-369 SILKHAPDMARALGR
+369 LILKQTPDMARALGR
-384 ISLKRCGPRDLA
+384 LSLERCGPRDLA

-402 MQGFEFAA
+402 MQGFELAA
-410 TALPDITPCPPL
+410 TALPDIMPCPPL
-422 IEAALAAIAPVQK
+422 IETALAAIAPSQK
-435 PLKDLCDHLA
+435 PLKDLCNHLEKV
-445 RALADEL
+445 LADEL
-452 PVLTRDGGLIAMGYH
+452 PILTRDGGFIATGYH
-467 SGLDEARRLRDE
+467 PGLDEARRLRDE
-479 SRRVIA
+479 SRRVVA
-485 GLQNSYREDTGI
+485 GLQNSYREVTGI

-523 TAPYAETF
+523 TAPFVETF

-544 TTELAEL
+544 TAELAEL
-551 AGQISRAGEEATG
+551 AGQISRAGEKATG
-564 LEQEIFSTLCGEVL
+564 LEQEIFNALCGEVL
-578 AQAEAV
+578 AEADAI

-607 NWVRPEIYDDHRFFV
+607 NLVRPEIHDDHRFFV
-622 EAGRHPVVEASLSG
+622 EGGRHPVVEASLSG

-655 GNTGRL
+655 GDTGRL

-718 QSTFMVEMIETAA
+718 QSTFMVEMVETAA
-731 ILNQAGPASM
+731 ILNQAGPASL

-763 VEHMHEMNKCRTMFA
+763 VEHMHEINKCRTMFA

-786 LSEKLDKVTNIT
+786 LSERLGKVTNIT

-834 APVIDR
+834 ASVIDR
-840 ARILLD
+840 ARILLE

-853 QAVPEGVLDSL
+853 QAVPDGLLEGL
-864 PLFAPTQSMEQVQ
+864 PLFAPTVSAEQARD
-877 VSKTDSPAEK
+877 SKIDSPADK
-887 LSREIAELDPDSLSP
+887 LSREVAEIDPDRLSP
-902 KQALDFIYRLRN
+902 KEALDFIYHLRH
-914 ILDDV
+914 ILDEV

>member
-1 MLNAENNMSTTTPK
+1 MLNAENNTSSTTPR
-15 MPTTDPNITPMM
+15 MPTTDQNITPMM
-27 RQFLDIKADHQ
+27 RQFLDIKSDHQ

-57 IVASAALDITL
+57 IIAAAALDITL
-68 TQRGKHLGENIPMCG
+68 THRGKHLDENIPMCG

-141 LLEARANNYLAAFGQ
+141 LLEAGVNNYLAAFGQ
-156 TRHEESPALAWVDIS
+156 TRQEESPALAWVDMS
-171 TGEVHIFTGTFDA
+171 TGDVQIFAGTFEA

-205 EKQRILTE
+205 EKQGLLAE
-213 SCGDVVATE
+213 SCGDVAVTE
-222 LASSQANSESGHAAL
+222 LTTSQSNSESGHAAL
-237 VEAYNV
+237 VAAYQV
-243 STLDGFGNWS
+243 TTLEGFGDWS
-253 RSMYAAGGALINY
+253 RSMYAAGGSLINY

-275 PNLKPPHLMSADDRM
+275 PNLKPPRLMLADDRM

-347 LDAISFYAGHDA
+347 LDAISFYAGQGA
-359 ETTKTRETKR
+359 ETSKTREAKR
-369 SILKHAPDMARALGR
+369 LILKQTPDMARALGR
-384 ISLKRCGPRDLA
+384 LSLERCGPRDLA

-402 MQGFEFAA
+402 MQGFELAA
-410 TALPDITPCPPL
+410 TALPDIMPCPPL
-422 IEAALAAIAPVQK
+422 IETALAAIAPSQK
-435 PLKDLCDHLA
+435 PLKDLCNHLEKV
-445 RALADEL
+445 LADEL
-452 PVLTRDGGLIAMGYH
+452 PILTRDGGFIATGYH
-467 SGLDEARRLRDE
+467 PGLDEARRLRDE
-479 SRRVIA
+479 SRRVVA
-485 GLQNSYREDTGI
+485 GLQNSYREVTGI

-523 TAPYAETF
+523 TAPFVETF

-544 TTELAEL
+544 TAELAEL
-551 AGQISRAGEEATG
+551 AGQISRAGEKATG
-564 LEQEIFSTLCGEVL
+564 LEQEIFNALCGEVL
-578 AQAEAV
+578 AEADAI

-607 NWVRPEIYDDHRFFV
+607 NWVRPEIHDDHRFFV
-622 EAGRHPVVEASLSG
+622 EGGRHPVVEASLSG

-655 GNTGRL
+655 GDTGRL

-718 QSTFMVEMIETAA
+718 QSTFMVEMVETSA
-731 ILNQAGPASM
+731 ILNQAGPASL

-763 VEHMHEMNKCRTMFA
+763 VEHMHEINKCRTMFA

-786 LSEKLDKVTNIT
+786 LSERLGKVTNIT

-834 APVIDR
+834 ASVIDR
-840 ARILLD
+840 ARILLE

-853 QAVPEGVLDSL
+853 QAVPDGLLEGL
-864 PLFAPTQSMEQVQ
+864 PLFAPTVSAEQARD
-877 VSKTDSPAEK
+877 SKIDSPADK
-887 LSREIAELDPDSLSP
+887 LSREVAEIDPDRLSP
-902 KQALDFIYRLRN
+902 KEALDFIYHLRH
-914 ILDDV
+914 ILDEV

>member
-1 MLNAENNMSTTTPK
+1 
-15 MPTTDPNITPMM
+15 MPTTDQNITPMM
-27 RQFLDIKADHQ
+27 RQFLDIKSNHQ

-57 IVASAALDITL
+57 IIAAAALDITL
-68 TQRGKHLGENIPMCG
+68 THRGKHLDENIPMCG

-141 LLEARANNYLAAFGQ
+141 LLEAGVNNYLAAFGQ
-156 TRHEESPALAWVDIS
+156 TRQEESPALAWVDMS
-171 TGEVHIFTGTFDA
+171 TGDVQIFAGTFEA

-205 EKQRILTE
+205 EKQGLLAE
-213 SCGDVVATE
+213 SCGDVAVTE
-222 LASSQANSESGHAAL
+222 LTTSQSNSESGHAAL
-237 VEAYNV
+237 VAAYQV
-243 STLDGFGNWS
+243 TTLEGFGDWS
-253 RSMYAAGGALINY
+253 RSMYAAGGSLINY

-275 PNLKPPHLMSADDRM
+275 PNLKPPRLMLADDRM

-347 LDAISFYAGHDA
+347 LDAISFYAGQGA
-359 ETTKTRETKR
+359 ETSKTREAKR
-369 SILKHAPDMARALGR
+369 LILKQTPDMARALGR
-384 ISLKRCGPRDLA
+384 LSLERCGPRDLA

-402 MQGFEFAA
+402 MQGFELAA
-410 TALPDITPCPPL
+410 TALPDIMPCPPL
-422 IEAALAAIAPVQK
+422 IETALAAIAPSQK
-435 PLKDLCDHLA
+435 PLKDLCNHLEKV
-445 RALADEL
+445 LADEL
-452 PVLTRDGGLIAMGYH
+452 PILTRDGGFIATGYH
-467 SGLDEARRLRDE
+467 PGLDEARRLRDE
-479 SRRVIA
+479 SRRVVA
-485 GLQNSYREDTGI
+485 GLQNSYREVTGI

-523 TAPYAETF
+523 TAPFVETF

-544 TTELAEL
+544 TAELAEL
-551 AGQISRAGEEATG
+551 AGQISRAGEKATG
-564 LEQEIFSTLCGEVL
+564 LEQEIFNALCGEVL
-578 AQAEAV
+578 AEADAI

-607 NWVRPEIYDDHRFFV
+607 NWVRPEIHDDHRFFV
-622 EAGRHPVVEASLSG
+622 EGGRHPVVEASLSG

-655 GNTGRL
+655 GDTGRL

-718 QSTFMVEMIETAA
+718 QSTFMVEMVETSA
-731 ILNQAGPASM
+731 ILNQAGPASL

-763 VEHMHEMNKCRTMFA
+763 VEHMHEINKCRTMFA

-786 LSEKLDKVTNIT
+786 LSERLGKVTNIT

-834 APVIDR
+834 ASVIDR
-840 ARILLD
+840 ARILLE
-846 KLEQSRE
+846 KLEQSRV
-853 QAVPEGVLDSL
+853 QAVPDGLLEGL
-864 PLFAPTQSMEQVQ
+864 PLFAPTVSAEQARD
-877 VSKTDSPAEK
+877 SKIDSPADK
-887 LSREIAELDPDSLSP
+887 LSREVAEIDPDRLSP
-902 KQALDFIYRLRN
+902 KEALDFIYHLRH
-914 ILDDV
+914 ILDEV

>member
-1 MLNAENNMSTTTPK
+1 MLNAENNMTSTKTR
-15 MPTTDPNITPMM
+15 MPTTDQNTTPMM
-27 RQFLDIKADHQ
+27 RQFLDIKAGHH

-57 IVASAALDITL
+57 ITAAAALDITL
-68 TQRGKHLGENIPMCG
+68 THRGKHLNENIPMCG

-93 HRLIRQGHKVAI
+93 HRLIRKGHKVAI

-141 LLEARANNYLAAFGQ
+141 LLEAGVNNYLAAFGQ
-156 TRHEESPALAWVDIS
+156 TRQEENPALAWVDMS
-171 TGEVHIFTGTFDA
+171 TGDVQIFAGTFEA

-190 GLMPRELLLPDSLPP
+190 GLMPRELLLPDSLQL
-205 EKQRILTE
+205 EKKVLLAE
-213 SCGDVVATE
+213 SCGDVAMTE
-222 LASSQANSESGHAAL
+222 LTSSQSNSESGHAAL
-237 VEAYNV
+237 VEAYQAK
-243 STLDGFGNWS
+243 TLEGFGNWS
-253 RSMYAAGGALINY
+253 RSMYAAGGSLINY

-275 PNLKPPHLMSADDRM
+275 PNLKPPRLMLADDRM

-336 PLAQKDAIEGR
+336 PLAQKQAIEGR
-347 LDAISFYAGHDA
+347 LDAISFYAGQGA
-359 ETTKTRETKR
+359 ETTRMREAKR
-369 SILKHAPDMARALGR
+369 AILKKTPDMARALGR
-384 ISLKRCGPRDLA
+384 LSLERCGPRDLA

-402 MQGFEFAA
+402 MQGFELAA
-410 TALPDITPCPPL
+410 TALPNIIPLPPL
-422 IEAALAAIAPVQK
+422 IEMALAAIAPAQTS
-435 PLKDLCDHLA
+435 LKDLCKHLEKV
-445 RALADEL
+445 LAEEL
-452 PVLTRDGGLIAMGYH
+452 PILTRDGGFIAAGYH
-467 SGLDEARRLRDE
+467 PGLDEARRLRDE

-485 GLQNSYREDTGI
+485 GLQNSYREYTSI
-497 KALKVKHNAVLG
+497 KALKVKYNTVLG
-509 YHIDVPAAH
+509 YHIDVPSAH

-523 TAPYAETF
+523 TAPFAETF

-544 TTELAEL
+544 TKELAEL
-551 AGQISRAGEEATG
+551 AGQISRAGEKATG
-564 LEQEIFSTLCGEVL
+564 LEQEIFKALCGEVL
-578 AQAEAV
+578 AEADAI

-590 LAELDVAL
+590 LADLDVAL

-607 NWVRPEIYDDHRFFV
+607 EWVRPEIYDDHRFFV
-622 EAGRHPVVEASLSG
+622 EGGRHPVVEASLSG
-636 QGDSPFI
+636 QGESAFI
-643 ANDCHIHADDKQ
+643 ANDCHIHANDKLSD
-655 GNTGRL
+655 TGRL

-694 AKAEI
+694 VKAEI

-718 QSTFMVEMIETAA
+718 QSTFMVEMVETAA
-731 ILNQAGPASM
+731 ILNQASPASL

-763 VEHMHEMNKCRTMFA
+763 VEHMHEINKCRTMFA
-778 THYHELTG
+778 THFHELTG
-786 LSEKLDKVTNIT
+786 LSQKLDKVTNIT
-798 MRVAEY
+798 MRVSEY

-813 VVAGAAD
+813 VIAGAAD

-834 APVIDR
+834 ATVIAR
-840 ARILLD
+840 ARILLE

-853 QAVPEGVLDSL
+853 QAEPAGALESL
-864 PLFAPTQSMEQVQ
+864 PLFAPALSAEGIQDNKM
-877 VSKTDSPAEK
+877 DSPADR
-887 LSREIAELDPDSLSP
+887 LSQEVAAIDPDSLPP
-902 KQALDFIYRLRN
+902 KEALDFIYRLRH
-914 ILDDV
+914 ILDEA

>member
-1 MLNAENNMSTTTPK
+1 
-15 MPTTDPNITPMM
+15 MPTTDQNITPMM
-27 RQFLDIKADHQ
+27 RQFLDIKSDHQ

-57 IVASAALDITL
+57 IIAAAALDITL
-68 TQRGKHLGENIPMCG
+68 THRGKHLDENIPMCG

-141 LLEARANNYLAAFGQ
+141 LLEAGVNNYLAAFGQ
-156 TRHEESPALAWVDIS
+156 TRQEESPALAWVDMS
-171 TGEVHIFTGTFDA
+171 TGDVQIFAGTFEA

-205 EKQRILTE
+205 EKQGLLAE
-213 SCGDVVATE
+213 SCGDVAVTE
-222 LASSQANSESGHAAL
+222 LTTSQSNSESGHAAL
-237 VEAYNV
+237 VAAYQV
-243 STLDGFGNWS
+243 TTLEGFGDWS
-253 RSMYAAGGALINY
+253 RSMYAAGGSLINY

-275 PNLKPPHLMSADDRM
+275 PNLKPPRLMLADDRM

-347 LDAISFYAGHDA
+347 LDAISFYAGQGA
-359 ETTKTRETKR
+359 ETSKTREAKR
-369 SILKHAPDMARALGR
+369 LILKQTPAMARALGR
-384 ISLKRCGPRDLA
+384 LSLERCGPRDLA

-402 MQGFEFAA
+402 MQGFELAA
-410 TALPDITPCPPL
+410 TALPDIMPCPPL
-422 IEAALAAIAPVQK
+422 IETALAAIAPSQK
-435 PLKDLCDHLA
+435 PLKDLCNHLEKV
-445 RALADEL
+445 LADEL
-452 PVLTRDGGLIAMGYH
+452 PILTRDGGFIATGYH
-467 SGLDEARRLRDE
+467 PGLDEARRLRDE
-479 SRRVIA
+479 SRRVVA
-485 GLQNSYREDTGI
+485 GLQNSYREVTGI

-523 TAPYAETF
+523 TAPFVETF

-544 TTELAEL
+544 TAELAEL
-551 AGQISRAGEEATG
+551 AGQISRAGEKATG
-564 LEQEIFSTLCGEVL
+564 LEQEIFNALCGEVL
-578 AQAEAV
+578 AEADAI

-607 NWVRPEIYDDHRFFV
+607 NWVRPEIHDDHRFFV
-622 EAGRHPVVEASLSG
+622 EGGRHPVVEASLSG

-655 GNTGRL
+655 GDTGRL

-718 QSTFMVEMIETAA
+718 QSTFMVEMVETAA
-731 ILNQAGPASM
+731 ILNQAGPASL

-763 VEHMHEMNKCRTMFA
+763 VEHMHEINKCRTMFA

-786 LSEKLDKVTNIT
+786 LSERLGKVTNIT

-834 APVIDR
+834 ASVIDR
-840 ARILLD
+840 ARILLE

-853 QAVPEGVLDSL
+853 QAVPDGLLEGL
-864 PLFAPTQSMEQVQ
+864 PLFAPTVSAEQARD
-877 VSKTDSPAEK
+877 SKIDSPADK
-887 LSREIAELDPDSLSP
+887 LSREVAEIDPDRLSP
-902 KQALDFIYRLRN
+902 KEALDFIYHLRH
-914 ILDDV
+914 ILDEV

>member
-1 MLNAENNMSTTTPK
+1 M
-15 MPTTDPNITPMM
+15 
-27 RQFLDIKADHQ
+27 
-38 DFLLF
+38 
-43 YRMGDFYELFFDDA
+43 
-57 IVASAALDITL
+57 
-68 TQRGKHLGENIPMCG
+68 
-83 VPFHAAESYL
+83 
-93 HRLIRQGHKVAI
+93 
-105 CEQTEDPAEAK
+105 
-116 KRGSKS
+116 
-122 VVRREVVRLVT
+122 
-133 AGTLTEEG
+133 
-141 LLEARANNYLAAFGQ
+141 
-156 TRHEESPALAWVDIS
+156 
-171 TGEVHIFTGTFDA
+171 
-184 IQGRLA
+184 
-190 GLMPRELLLPDSLPP
+190 
-205 EKQRILTE
+205 
-213 SCGDVVATE
+213 
-222 LASSQANSESGHAAL
+222 
-237 VEAYNV
+237 
-243 STLDGFGNWS
+243 
-253 RSMYAAGGALINY
+253 
-266 LTLTQLGKL
+266 
-275 PNLKPPHLMSADDRM
+275 
-290 RIDAATC
+290 
-297 QNLEILQNKTGE
+297 
-309 KKGSL
+309 
-314 FAAIDKTVTGP
+314 
-325 GARMLSQRLAA
+325 
-336 PLAQKDAIEGR
+336 
-347 LDAISFYAGHDA
+347 
-359 ETTKTRETKR
+359 
-369 SILKHAPDMARALGR
+369 
-384 ISLKRCGPRDLA
+384 
-396 AVRDGL
+396 
-402 MQGFEFAA
+402 
-410 TALPDITPCPPL
+410 
-422 IEAALAAIAPVQK
+422 
-435 PLKDLCDHLA
+435 
-445 RALADEL
+445 
-452 PVLTRDGGLIAMGYH
+452 
-467 SGLDEARRLRDE
+467 
-479 SRRVIA
+479 
-485 GLQNSYREDTGI
+485 
-497 KALKVKHNAVLG
+497 LG

-551 AGQISRAGEEATG
+551 AGQISRAGEKATG

-598 ALAELACDM
+598 ALAELVCDM

-636 QGDSPFI
+636 QGDSLFI

-694 AKAEI
+694 TKAEI

-718 QSTFMVEMIETAA
+718 QSTFMVEMVETAA

-846 KLEQSRE
+846 QLEQSRE
-853 QAVPEGVLDSL
+853 QAVPEGVLESL
-864 PLFAPTQSMEQVQ
+864 PLFAPTQSVEQVQ

>member
-1 MLNAENNMSTTTPK
+1 
-15 MPTTDPNITPMM
+15 MPTTDQNITPMM
-27 RQFLDIKADHQ
+27 RQFLDIKSNHQ

-57 IVASAALDITL
+57 IIAAAALDITL
-68 TQRGKHLGENIPMCG
+68 THRGKHLDENIPMCG

-141 LLEARANNYLAAFGQ
+141 LLEAGVNNYLAAFGQ
-156 TRHEESPALAWVDIS
+156 TRQEESPALAWVDMS
-171 TGEVHIFTGTFDA
+171 TGDVQIFAGTFEA

-205 EKQRILTE
+205 EKQGLLAE
-213 SCGDVVATE
+213 SCGDVAVTE
-222 LASSQANSESGHAAL
+222 LTTSQSNSESGHAAL
-237 VEAYNV
+237 VAAYQV
-243 STLDGFGNWS
+243 TTLEGFGDWS
-253 RSMYAAGGALINY
+253 RSMYAAGGSLINY

-275 PNLKPPHLMSADDRM
+275 PNLKPPRLMLADDRM

-347 LDAISFYAGHDA
+347 LDAISFYAGQGA
-359 ETTKTRETKR
+359 ETSKTREAKR
-369 SILKHAPDMARALGR
+369 LILKQTPDMARALGR
-384 ISLKRCGPRDLA
+384 LSLERCGPRDLA
-396 AVRDGL
+396 AVRGGL
-402 MQGFEFAA
+402 MQGFELAA
-410 TALPDITPCPPL
+410 TALPDIMPCPPL
-422 IEAALAAIAPVQK
+422 IETALAAIAPSQK
-435 PLKDLCDHLA
+435 PLKDLCNHLEKV
-445 RALADEL
+445 LADEL
-452 PVLTRDGGLIAMGYH
+452 PILTRDGGFIATGYH
-467 SGLDEARRLRDE
+467 PGLDEARRLRDE
-479 SRRVIA
+479 SRRVVA
-485 GLQNSYREDTGI
+485 GLQNSYREVTGI

-523 TAPYAETF
+523 TAPFVETF

-544 TTELAEL
+544 TAELAEL
-551 AGQISRAGEEATG
+551 AGQISRAGEKATV
-564 LEQEIFSTLCGEVL
+564 LEQEIFNALCGEVL
-578 AQAEAV
+578 AEADAI

-607 NWVRPEIYDDHRFFV
+607 NWVRPEIHDDHRFFV
-622 EAGRHPVVEASLSG
+622 EGGRHPVVEASLSG

-655 GNTGRL
+655 GDTGRL

-718 QSTFMVEMIETAA
+718 QSTFMVEMVETAA
-731 ILNQAGPASM
+731 ILNQAGPASL

-763 VEHMHEMNKCRTMFA
+763 VEHMHEINKCRTMFA

-786 LSEKLDKVTNIT
+786 LSERLGKVTNIT

-834 APVIDR
+834 ASVIDR
-840 ARILLD
+840 ARILLE

-853 QAVPEGVLDSL
+853 QAVPDGLLEGL
-864 PLFAPTQSMEQVQ
+864 PLFAPTVSAEQARD
-877 VSKTDSPAEK
+877 SKIDSPADK
-887 LSREIAELDPDSLSP
+887 LSREVAEIDPDRLSP
-902 KQALDFIYRLRN
+902 KEALDFIYHLRH
-914 ILDDV
+914 ILDEV

>member
-1 MLNAENNMSTTTPK
+1 MLNAENKMSSTK
-15 MPTTDPNITPMM
+15 IRMPTTDQNITPMM
-27 RQFLDIKADHQ
+27 RQFLDIKAGHQ

-57 IVASAALDITL
+57 ITAAAALDITL
-68 TQRGKHLGENIPMCG
+68 THRGKHLDENIPMCG

-141 LLEARANNYLAAFGQ
+141 LLEAGVNNYLAAFGQ
-156 TRHEESPALAWVDIS
+156 TRQEENPALAWVDMS
-171 TGEVHIFTGTFDA
+171 TGDVQIFAGTFEA

-190 GLMPRELLLPDSLPP
+190 GLMPRELLLPDSLQP
-205 EKQRILTE
+205 EKQGLLAE
-213 SCGDVVATE
+213 SCGDVAVTE
-222 LASSQANSESGHAAL
+222 LTTSQSNSESGHAAL
-237 VEAYNV
+237 VEAYQV
-243 STLDGFGNWS
+243 KTLEGFGNWS
-253 RSMYAAGGALINY
+253 RSMYAAGGSLINY

-275 PNLKPPHLMSADDRM
+275 PNLKPPRLMLADDRM

-336 PLAQKDAIEGR
+336 PLAQKHAIEGR
-347 LDAISFYAGHDA
+347 LDAISFYAGQGV
-359 ETTKTRETKR
+359 ETTRTREAKR
-369 SILKHAPDMARALGR
+369 SILKQTPDMARALGR
-384 ISLKRCGPRDLA
+384 LSLERCGPRDLA

-402 MQGFEFAA
+402 MQGFELAA
-410 TALPDITPCPPL
+410 TALPDIMSCPPL
-422 IEAALAAIAPVQK
+422 IETALAAIAPSQTS
-435 PLKDLCDHLA
+435 LKDLCKHLEKV
-445 RALADEL
+445 LADEL
-452 PVLTRDGGLIAMGYH
+452 PILTRDGGFIAAGYH
-467 SGLDEARRLRDE
+467 PGLDEARRLRDE

-523 TAPYAETF
+523 TAPFAETF

-551 AGQISRAGEEATG
+551 AGQISRAGEKATG
-564 LEQEIFSTLCGEVL
+564 LEQEIFKALCGEVL
-578 AQAEAV
+578 AEADAI

-607 NWVRPEIYDDHRFFV
+607 DWVRPEIYDDNRFFV
-622 EAGRHPVVEASLSG
+622 EGGRHPVVETSLSG
-636 QGDSPFI
+636 QGESAFI

-655 GNTGRL
+655 SDTGRL

-694 AKAEI
+694 VKAEI

-718 QSTFMVEMIETAA
+718 QSTFMVEMVETAA
-731 ILNQAGPASM
+731 ILNQAGPASL

-763 VEHMHEMNKCRTMFA
+763 VEHMHEINKCRTMFA

-813 VVAGAAD
+813 VVNGAAD

-840 ARILLD
+840 ARILLE

-853 QAVPEGVLDSL
+853 QAEPAGVLENL
-864 PLFAPTQSMEQVQ
+864 PLFAPALSAEQVQ
-877 VSKTDSPAEK
+877 DKKKDSPADK
-887 LSREIAELDPDSLSP
+887 LSQEVAEIDPDSLSP
-902 KQALDFIYRLRN
+902 KEALDFIYRLRH
-914 ILDDV
+914 ILDQA

>member
-1 MLNAENNMSTTTPK
+1 
-15 MPTTDPNITPMM
+15 MPTTDQNITPMM
-27 RQFLDIKADHQ
+27 RQFLDIKSDHQ

-57 IVASAALDITL
+57 IIAAAALDITL
-68 TQRGKHLGENIPMCG
+68 THRGKHLDENIPMCG

-141 LLEARANNYLAAFGQ
+141 LLEAGVNNYLAAFGQ
-156 TRHEESPALAWVDIS
+156 TRQEESPALAWVDMS
-171 TGEVHIFTGTFDA
+171 TGDVQIFAGTFEA

-205 EKQRILTE
+205 EKQGLLAE
-213 SCGDVVATE
+213 SCGDVAVTE
-222 LASSQANSESGHAAL
+222 LTTSQSNSESGHAAL
-237 VEAYNV
+237 VAAYQV
-243 STLDGFGNWS
+243 TTLEGFGDWS
-253 RSMYAAGGALINY
+253 RSMYAAGGSLINY

-275 PNLKPPHLMSADDRM
+275 PNLKPPRLMLADDRM

-347 LDAISFYAGHDA
+347 LDAISFYAGQGA
-359 ETTKTRETKR
+359 ETSKTREAKR
-369 SILKHAPDMARALGR
+369 LILKQTPDMARALGR
-384 ISLKRCGPRDLA
+384 LSLERCGPRDLA
-396 AVRDGL
+396 AVRGGL
-402 MQGFEFAA
+402 MQGFELAA
-410 TALPDITPCPPL
+410 TALPDIMPCPPL
-422 IEAALAAIAPVQK
+422 IETALAAIAPSQK
-435 PLKDLCDHLA
+435 PLKDLCNHLEKV
-445 RALADEL
+445 LADEL
-452 PVLTRDGGLIAMGYH
+452 PILTRDGGFIATGYH
-467 SGLDEARRLRDE
+467 PGLDEARRLRDE
-479 SRRVIA
+479 SRRVVA
-485 GLQNSYREDTGI
+485 GLQNSYREVTGI

-523 TAPYAETF
+523 TAPFVETF

-544 TTELAEL
+544 TAELAEL
-551 AGQISRAGEEATG
+551 AGQISRAGEKATG
-564 LEQEIFSTLCGEVL
+564 LEQEIFNALCGEVL
-578 AQAEAV
+578 AEADAI

-607 NWVRPEIYDDHRFFV
+607 NWVRPEIHDDHRFFV
-622 EAGRHPVVEASLSG
+622 EGGRHPVVEASLSG

-655 GNTGRL
+655 GDTGRL

-718 QSTFMVEMIETAA
+718 QSTFMVEMVETAA
-731 ILNQAGPASM
+731 ILNQAGPASL

-763 VEHMHEMNKCRTMFA
+763 VEHMHEINKCRTMFA

-786 LSEKLDKVTNIT
+786 LSERLGKVTNIT

-834 APVIDR
+834 ASVIDR
-840 ARILLD
+840 ARILLE

-853 QAVPEGVLDSL
+853 QAVPDGLLEGL
-864 PLFAPTQSMEQVQ
+864 PLFAPTVSAEQARD
-877 VSKTDSPAEK
+877 SKIDSPADK
-887 LSREIAELDPDSLSP
+887 LSREVAEIDPDRLSP
-902 KQALDFIYRLRN
+902 KEALDFIYHLRH
-914 ILDDV
+914 ILDEV

>member
-1 MLNAENNMSTTTPK
+1 
-15 MPTTDPNITPMM
+15 MPTTDQNITPMM
-27 RQFLDIKADHQ
+27 RQFLDIKSDHQ

-57 IVASAALDITL
+57 IIAAAALDITL
-68 TQRGKHLGENIPMCG
+68 THRGKHLDENIPMCG

-141 LLEARANNYLAAFGQ
+141 LLEAGVNNYLAAFGQ
-156 TRHEESPALAWVDIS
+156 TRQEESPALAWVDMS
-171 TGEVHIFTGTFDA
+171 TGDVQIFAGTFEA

-205 EKQRILTE
+205 EKQGLLAE
-213 SCGDVVATE
+213 SCGDVAVTE
-222 LASSQANSESGHAAL
+222 LTTSQSNSESGHAAL
-237 VEAYNV
+237 VAAYQV
-243 STLDGFGNWS
+243 TTLEGFGDWS
-253 RSMYAAGGALINY
+253 RSMYAAGGSLINY

-275 PNLKPPHLMSADDRM
+275 PNLKPPRLMLADDRM

-314 FAAIDKTVTGP
+314 FAAIDKNVTGP

-347 LDAISFYAGHDA
+347 LDAISFYAGQGA
-359 ETTKTRETKR
+359 ETSKTREAKR
-369 SILKHAPDMARALGR
+369 LILKQAPDMARALGR
-384 ISLKRCGPRDLA
+384 LSLDRCGPRDLA

-402 MQGFEFAA
+402 MQGFELAA
-410 TALPDITPCPPL
+410 TALPDIMPCPPL
-422 IEAALAAIAPVQK
+422 IETALAAIAPSQK
-435 PLKDLCDHLA
+435 PLKDLCNHLEKV
-445 RALADEL
+445 LADEL
-452 PVLTRDGGLIAMGYH
+452 PILTRDGGFIATGYH
-467 SGLDEARRLRDE
+467 PGLDEARRLRDE
-479 SRRVIA
+479 SRRVVA
-485 GLQNSYREDTGI
+485 GLQNSYREVTGI

-523 TAPYAETF
+523 TAPFVETF

-544 TTELAEL
+544 TAELAEL
-551 AGQISRAGEEATG
+551 AGQISRAGEKATG
-564 LEQEIFSTLCGEVL
+564 LEQEIFNALCGEVL
-578 AQAEAV
+578 AEADAI

-607 NWVRPEIYDDHRFFV
+607 NWVRPEIHDDHRFFV
-622 EAGRHPVVEASLSG
+622 EGGRHPVVEASLSG

-655 GNTGRL
+655 GDTGRL

-718 QSTFMVEMIETAA
+718 QSTFMVEMVETAA
-731 ILNQAGPASM
+731 ILNQAGPASL

-763 VEHMHEMNKCRTMFA
+763 VEHMHEINKCRTMFA

-786 LSEKLDKVTNIT
+786 LSERLGKVTNIT

-834 APVIDR
+834 ASVIDR
-840 ARILLD
+840 ARILLE

-853 QAVPEGVLDSL
+853 QAVPDGLLEGL
-864 PLFAPTQSMEQVQ
+864 PLFAPTVSAEQARD
-877 VSKTDSPAEK
+877 SKIDSPADK
-887 LSREIAELDPDSLSP
+887 LSREVAEIDPDRLSP
-902 KQALDFIYRLRN
+902 KEALDFIYHLRH
-914 ILDDV
+914 ILDEV

>member
-1 MLNAENNMSTTTPK
+1 
-15 MPTTDPNITPMM
+15 MPTTDQNITPMM
-27 RQFLDIKADHQ
+27 RQFLDIKSDHQ

-57 IVASAALDITL
+57 IIAAAALDITL
-68 TQRGKHLGENIPMCG
+68 THRGKHLDENIPMCG

-141 LLEARANNYLAAFGQ
+141 LLEAGVNNYLAAFGQ
-156 TRHEESPALAWVDIS
+156 TRQEESPALAWVDMS
-171 TGEVHIFTGTFDA
+171 TGDVQIFAGTFEA

-205 EKQRILTE
+205 EKQGLLAE
-213 SCGDVVATE
+213 SCGDVAVTE
-222 LASSQANSESGHAAL
+222 LTTSQSNSESGHSAL
-237 VEAYNV
+237 VAAYQV
-243 STLDGFGNWS
+243 TTLEGFGDWS
-253 RSMYAAGGALINY
+253 RSMYAAGGSLINY

-275 PNLKPPHLMSADDRM
+275 PNLKPPRLMLADDRM

-347 LDAISFYAGHDA
+347 LDAISFYAGQGA
-359 ETTKTRETKR
+359 ETSKTREAKR
-369 SILKHAPDMARALGR
+369 LILKQTPDMARALGR
-384 ISLKRCGPRDLA
+384 LSLERCGPRDLA

-402 MQGFEFAA
+402 MQGFELAA
-410 TALPDITPCPPL
+410 TALPDIMPCPPL
-422 IEAALAAIAPVQK
+422 IETALAAIAPSQK
-435 PLKDLCDHLA
+435 PLKDLCNHLEKV
-445 RALADEL
+445 LADEL
-452 PVLTRDGGLIAMGYH
+452 PILTRDGGFIATGYH
-467 SGLDEARRLRDE
+467 PGLDEARRLRDE
-479 SRRVIA
+479 SRRVVA
-485 GLQNSYREDTGI
+485 GLQNSYREVTGI

-523 TAPYAETF
+523 TAPFVETF

-544 TTELAEL
+544 TAELAEL
-551 AGQISRAGEEATG
+551 AGQISRAGEKATG
-564 LEQEIFSTLCGEVL
+564 LEQEIFNALCGEVL
-578 AQAEAV
+578 AEADAI

-607 NWVRPEIYDDHRFFV
+607 NWVRPEIHDDHRFFV
-622 EAGRHPVVEASLSG
+622 EGGRHPVVEASLSG

-655 GNTGRL
+655 GDTGRL

-718 QSTFMVEMIETAA
+718 QSTFMVEMVETAA
-731 ILNQAGPASM
+731 ILNQAGPASL

-763 VEHMHEMNKCRTMFA
+763 VEHMHEINKCRTMFA

-786 LSEKLDKVTNIT
+786 LSERLGKVTNIT

-834 APVIDR
+834 ASVIDR
-840 ARILLD
+840 ARILLE

-853 QAVPEGVLDSL
+853 QAVPDGLLEGL
-864 PLFAPTQSMEQVQ
+864 PLFAPTVSAEQARD
-877 VSKTDSPAEK
+877 SKIDSPADK
-887 LSREIAELDPDSLSP
+887 LSREVAEIDPDRLSP
-902 KQALDFIYRLRN
+902 KEALDFIYHLRH
-914 ILDDV
+914 ILDEV

>member
-1 MLNAENNMSTTTPK
+1 
-15 MPTTDPNITPMM
+15 MPTTDQNITPMM
-27 RQFLDIKADHQ
+27 RQFLDIKSDHQ

-57 IVASAALDITL
+57 IIAAAALDITL
-68 TQRGKHLGENIPMCG
+68 THRGKHLDENIPMCG

-141 LLEARANNYLAAFGQ
+141 LLEAGVNNYLAAFGQ
-156 TRHEESPALAWVDIS
+156 TRQEESPALAWVDMS
-171 TGEVHIFTGTFDA
+171 TGDVQIFAGTFEA

-205 EKQRILTE
+205 EKQGLLAE
-213 SCGDVVATE
+213 SCGDVAVTE
-222 LASSQANSESGHAAL
+222 LTTSQSNSESGHAAL
-237 VEAYNV
+237 VAAYQV
-243 STLDGFGNWS
+243 TTLEGFGDWS
-253 RSMYAAGGALINY
+253 RSMYAAGGSLINY

-275 PNLKPPHLMSADDRM
+275 PNLKPPRLMLADDRM

-347 LDAISFYAGHDA
+347 LDAISFYAGQGA
-359 ETTKTRETKR
+359 ETSKTREAKR
-369 SILKHAPDMARALGR
+369 LILKQTPDMARALGR
-384 ISLKRCGPRDLA
+384 LSLERCGPRDLA

-402 MQGFEFAA
+402 MQGFELAA
-410 TALPDITPCPPL
+410 TALPDIMPCPPL
-422 IEAALAAIAPVQK
+422 IETALAAIAPSQK
-435 PLKDLCDHLA
+435 PLKDLCNHLEKV
-445 RALADEL
+445 LADEL
-452 PVLTRDGGLIAMGYH
+452 PILTRDGGFIATGYH
-467 SGLDEARRLRDE
+467 PGLDEARRLRDE
-479 SRRVIA
+479 SRRVVA
-485 GLQNSYREDTGI
+485 GLQNSYREVTGI

-523 TAPYAETF
+523 TAPFVETF

-544 TTELAEL
+544 TAELAEL
-551 AGQISRAGEEATG
+551 AGQISRAGEKATG
-564 LEQEIFSTLCGEVL
+564 LEQEIFNALCGEVL
-578 AQAEAV
+578 AEADAI

-607 NWVRPEIYDDHRFFV
+607 NWVRPEIHDDHRFFV
-622 EAGRHPVVEASLSG
+622 EGGRHPVVEASLSG

-655 GNTGRL
+655 GDTGRL

-718 QSTFMVEMIETAA
+718 QSTFMVEMVETAA
-731 ILNQAGPASM
+731 ILNQAGPASL

-763 VEHMHEMNKCRTMFA
+763 VEHMHEINKCRTMFA

-786 LSEKLDKVTNIT
+786 LSERLGKVTNIT

-834 APVIDR
+834 ASVIDR
-840 ARILLD
+840 ARILLE
-846 KLEQSRE
+846 KLEQSRV
-853 QAVPEGVLDSL
+853 QAVPDGLLEGL
-864 PLFAPTQSMEQVQ
+864 PLFAPTVSAEQARD
-877 VSKTDSPAEK
+877 SKIDSPADK
-887 LSREIAELDPDSLSP
+887 LSREVAEIDPDRLSP
-902 KQALDFIYRLRN
+902 KEALDFIYHLRH
-914 ILDDV
+914 ILDEV